1 MKILDR
7 WRLGAYAMTL
17 ASAVRD
23 ALRNIDAAALMEAL
37 AQVIRLERAT
47 PKPGSGEAK
56 WDALADWFIANWP
69 QYAERIDTLALVV
82 RAAVAL
88 YNALGVFRTRSA

>member
-7 WRLGAYAMTL
+7 WRLGAYAMQL
-17 ASAVRD
+17 AGAVRD
-23 ALRNIDAAALMEAL
+23 ALRDIDAAALMEAL

-47 PKPGSGEAK
+47 PKPGSGPDK
-56 WDALADWFIANWP
+56 LKALIDWFIANWP
-69 QYAERIDTLALVV
+69 QYGERIDALATVV